1 MSSRAR
7 FPLRLWL
14 VAGLILMAAL
24 WAGLKM
30 AGFGGKEQAAL
41 EGTARSKEPQPSA
54 AAEEGFPRVPASG
67 SWPERL
73 SSIPTVQERQIFLNE
88 QAGLLQGAEVI
99 PLLLA
104 AQRDTDPQVRKDAL
118 QLCGM
123 FNEKEIDQAVLPG
136 ALFDSDAIIRDLAQH
151 RVNELRDEDRL
162 PYFEMMLLGPNEAQ
176 AVRGAEY
183 LAVVGGKNAVAIL
196 VAALSKSGN
205 PKLSGAVQK
214 SLERLTGQVFRDAQ
228 AAAAWWQKNQ
238 DSFK

>member
-1 MSSRAR
+1 
-7 FPLRLWL
+7 
-14 VAGLILMAAL
+14 
-24 WAGLKM
+24 M
-30 AGFGGKEQAAL
+30 AGSGGKEDAS
-41 EGTARSKEPQPSA
+41 SKATLTHSGKPAPSA
-54 AAEEGFPRVPASG
+54 SGEKGFPRLPPSG
-67 SWPERL
+67 NWPERL
-73 SSIPTVQERQIFLNE
+73 SSIPTVQERQIYLNE

>member
-1 MSSRAR
+1 
-7 FPLRLWL
+7 
-14 VAGLILMAAL
+14 MADP
-24 WAGLKM
+24 
-30 AGFGGKEQAAL
+30 GGKEQAAQ
-41 EGTARSKEPQPSA
+41 ETGSARSEEPASST
-54 AAEEGFPRVPASG
+54 AAEQGFPLVPASG
-67 SWPERL
+67 NWPERL
-73 SSIPTVQERQIFLNE
+73 SSIPNAQERQIYLNE

-104 AQRDTDPQVRKDAL
+104 AQRDTDPEVRKGAL

-162 PYFEMMLLGPNEAQ
+162 PYFEMMLLGPNEAL

-183 LAVVGGKNAVAIL
+183 LTVVGGKNAVAIL
-196 VAALSKSGN
+196 IAAFSKSGN
-205 PKLSGAVQK
+205 PRMSGAVQK

-228 AAAAWWQKNQ
+228 AATAWWQKNQ